1 MTYLKPRSIC
11 LSVLLSAMVVIT
23 SCSTGKRLLEKGD
36 YDKSVVK
43 SVARLQKDPGNRT
56 ALKTLKQAYRFALDD
71 HMDNIRDAKL
81 SSNILRWEDVAE
93 EYEQLNRLNEEIK
106 NCSVC
111 RDEIRGTD
119 QYITELSEAKLK
131 AAEVRY
137 ARGLKLLEEN
147 NRVSAKKAY
156 YDFERASH
164 LYPDFKDSRKKLDDA
179 YWAAVLKVVVE
190 PVEVTSAVYRF
201 SNEYFQDKIY
211 EFLDNYEDR
220 SFIKFYTPKEARK
233 QALVPDQV
241 LSLDF
246 QDFIV
251 GQTYVKERVEE
262 VSRDS
267 VKVGTQ
273 DGKAVYGTVKAKVSI
288 FEKTITSGGLL
299 NFRVIDWKS
308 KNVISQENIPGTYVW
323 KDKWASYRG
332 DERALTDEQKRL
344 MGRRESRPPAAQD
357 LFIEFTKPIYSQ
369 LTDNIRQFYS
379 RF

>member
-1 MTYLKPRSIC
+1 MTYLKASSIYISAI
-11 LSVLLSAMVVIT
+11 LSVTIAIT

-56 ALKTLKQAYRFALDD
+56 ALKTLKQAYRFAMDD
-71 HMDNIRDAKL
+71 HMDNIRNAKL
-81 SSNILRWEDVAE
+81 SSNVLRWEDVAE

-106 NCSVC
+106 KCAVC

-137 ARGLKLLEEN
+137 ARGLKLLAEN
-147 NRVSAKKAY
+147 NRFSAKKAY

-164 LYPDFKDSRKKLDDA
+164 LYPDFKDSRQKLDDA

-190 PVEVTSAVYRF
+190 PVEVTSPVYRF
-201 SNEYFQDKIY
+201 SNDYFQEKIY
-211 EFLDNYEDR
+211 EYLENYEDR

-233 QALVPDQV
+233 KDLVPDQV
-241 LSLDF
+241 LSLNF
-246 QDFIV
+246 QDFEV
-251 GQTYVKERVEE
+251 GQTYFKEHVEE

-273 DGKAVYGTVKAKVSI
+273 DGKAVYGIVKAKISV

-299 NFRVIDWKS
+299 NFRIIDWKS
-308 KNVISQENIPGTYVW
+308 KNVISQENIPGTYIW
-323 KDKWASYRG
+323 NDKWASYRG
-332 DERALTDEQKRL
+332 DERALSDEQKRL
-344 MGRRESRPPAAQD
+344 MERRESRPPAAQD
-357 LFIEFTKPIYSQ
+357 LFLEFTKPIYSQ
-369 LTDNIRQFYS
+369 LTDNIRHFYS

>member
-1 MTYLKPRSIC
+1 MTYLKASSIYISAI
-11 LSVLLSAMVVIT
+11 LSITIAIT

-36 YDKSVVK
+36 YDGSVIK

-56 ALKTLKQAYRFALDD
+56 ALKTLKQAYRFAMDD
-71 HMDNIRDAKL
+71 HMDNIRNAKL
-81 SSNILRWEDVAE
+81 SSNVLRWEDVAE

-106 NCSVC
+106 KCAVC

-137 ARGLKLLEEN
+137 ARGLKFLAEK
-147 NRVSAKKAY
+147 NRFSAKKAY

-164 LYPDFKDSRKKLDDA
+164 LYPDFKDSRQKLDDA

-190 PVEVTSAVYRF
+190 PVEVTSSVYRF
-201 SNEYFQDKIY
+201 SNDYFQDKIY
-211 EFLDNYEDR
+211 EYLENYEDR

-233 QALVPDQV
+233 QDLVPDQV
-241 LSLDF
+241 LSLNF
-246 QDFIV
+246 QDFEV
-251 GQTYVKERVEE
+251 GQMYVKEHVEE

-273 DGKAVYGTVKAKVSI
+273 DGKAVYGTVKAKISV

-308 KNVISQENIPGTYVW
+308 KNVISQENIPGTYIW
-323 KDKWASYRG
+323 NDKWGSYRG
-332 DERALTDEQKRL
+332 DERALSDEQKRL
-344 MGRRESRPPAAQD
+344 MEQRESRPPAAQD
-357 LFIEFTKPIYSQ
+357 LFLEFTKPIYSQ
-369 LTDNIRQFYS
+369 LTDNIRHFYS